1 MRLMRPVLLDRS
13 FITRKEGRNFALIT
27 YFFIAWSVALLPFSA
42 SSGLCGRNQKPDPLS
57 IYVVNY
63 PLKYFAQRIGG
74 DYVEVVLPVP
84 AGTDHAYW
92 IPDIGTI
99 SAYQKADLILLNGA
113 SYAKW
118 VDKVTLPRSKVVNT
132 TAKLKDRHIRIQG
145 AITHSHGPEGE
156 HAHEGI
162 AFTTWLDFDLAAK
175 QAAAVA
181 KALACKR
188 RDLRE
193 VFERNYEILRDD
205 LVALD
210 RDIKAIVESSP
221 SPPLLASHP
230 VYDYFARRYG
240 LNIKSVHWEPDEVP
254 SAEQMM
260 ELQNILRDHPA
271 KWMIWENEPLQESVE
286 QLKKMGIG
294 GVVFDPCANRPD
306 AGDFMAAMK
315 SNVKNLRTLFR

>member
-1 MRLMRPVLLDRS
+1 MRPVLLDGS
-13 FITRKEGRNFALIT
+13 FIARKEGRNFALIT
-27 YFFIAWSVALLPFSA
+27 YFFIAWSMAMIPFAA
-42 SSGLCGRNQKPDPLS
+42 SQGLCGRNQKPDLLS

-84 AGTDHAYW
+84 AGTDPAYW
-92 IPDIGTI
+92 IPDIATI
-99 SAYQKADLILLNGA
+99 AAYQKADLILLNGA

-118 VDKVTLPRSKVVNT
+118 VDKVTLPRSKLMNT
-132 TAKLKDRHIRIQG
+132 TAKLKDRYIRIQG

-181 KALACKR
+181 KALARKR
-188 RDLRE
+188 PDLRE
-193 VFERNYEILRDD
+193 VFERNYGTLEKD
-205 LVALD
+205 LMAVD
-210 RDIKAIVESSP
+210 RDIKAIVESRP

-271 KWMIWENEPLQESVE
+271 KWMIWEGDPMKACVE
-286 QLKKMGIG
+286 KLKSMGINSL
-294 GVVFDPCANRPD
+294 VFDPCGNVPGK
-306 AGDFMAAMK
+306 GDFLTVMRQ
-315 SNVKNLRTLFR
+315 NTDNLRPAFH